1 MAQEEQQHEAL
12 KHIARYH
19 NTDRL
24 FVITLGAP

>member
-12 KHIARYH
+12 KHIALSH